1 MRKRGIFVLFSVCLF
16 LVWCGWPSYEDAEMQ
31 KLHNQIVECYSFTPT
46 CEEYQEHKANWDK
59 DIGKYIMFNNSEMY
73 ENDCKELILKLMKKD
88 LDLNLDKGE
97 EWIEVTNTSL
107 EYYAWLERWRKEKME
122 PEIQKYTIWEC

>member
-1 MRKRGIFVLFSVCLF
+1 
-16 LVWCGWPSYEDAEMQ
+16 
-31 KLHNQIVECYSFTPT
+31 
-46 CEEYQEHKANWDK
+46 
-59 DIGKYIMFNNSEMY
+59 MY